1 MRLTTKKM
9 QAPLS
14 RANERAILMERKWRS
29 NVFRK
34 TKDYFFRVSSMVSGV
49 SFWTVILR
57 VTVV

>member
-14 RANERAILMERKWRS
+14 RANERAILMERKWHS

-34 TKDYFFRVSSMVSGV
+34 TKDYFLRVSSMVSGV
-49 SFWTVILR
+49 SFWTVTLR